1 MEGEPTSAPGGTPA
15 AAENPTAPASLP
27 RNVVE
32 AEAAVRRAHPPR
44 PITNRSG
51 HPPATRSWDPGVSV
65 ETGEEILAFHLGS
78 TIILLS
84 EPGGYRWDAGPPGTD
99 VVLGMPSGRPIRDPD

>member
-1 MEGEPTSAPGGTPA
+1 
-15 AAENPTAPASLP
+15 
-27 RNVVE
+27 
-32 AEAAVRRAHPPR
+32 
-44 PITNRSG
+44 
-51 HPPATRSWDPGVSV
+51 V

-99 VVLGMPSGRPIRDPD
+99 VVLGMPSGRPVRDPD